1 MFVCVVLCEPNLSR
15 QLEGDYRSR
24 LVAEMPE
31 HSHIV
36 HLFKAEKRT
45 KKVIYLCRD
54 IMGDERSYALSNAD
68 VRVKCLIYLACV
80 MLIFCVTFCAR
91 QIREK
96 THTVNGCLLVYSYS
110 ILVMSSITALII
122 PIKIP
127 LS

>member
-96 THTVNGCLLVYSYS
+96 TRRYQSLARCEEVLRNDGSEAVYHRYG
-110 ILVMSSITALII
+110 
-122 PIKIP
+122 PWP
-127 LS
+127 